1 MTDRAL
7 DRQHQERENTWKRR
21 FDRHSFLLDEARS
34 YRMKIAE
41 LSCVDD
47 HRSCNMVQFY
57 NSELSRM
64 EEEIRLVDSSDD

>member
-1 MTDRAL
+1 
-7 DRQHQERENTWKRR
+7 
-21 FDRHSFLLDEARS
+21 LLDEARL

-47 HRSCNMVQFY
+47 HRSRNMVQFY